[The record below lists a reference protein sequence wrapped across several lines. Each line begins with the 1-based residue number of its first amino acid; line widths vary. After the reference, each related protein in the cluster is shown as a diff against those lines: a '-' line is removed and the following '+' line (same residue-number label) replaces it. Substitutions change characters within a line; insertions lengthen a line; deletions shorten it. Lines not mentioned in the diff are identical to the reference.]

1 MKKLLLVLFL
11 LTSIIYSSFAAVN
24 VSYEA
29 TKSSEYNLK
38 KLNNP
43 FNGKA
48 GILLGTFSIVMTSDA
63 NNVEMTIVSP
73 HPDEII
79 LTDSNGKKETF
90 VMNGVWRYA
99 DGSLV
104 NNKNIVKKNSIN
116 LSDNTDIKINLS
128 KKQNVYFYFDIYLVS
143 ESKYDKLKSNYSVK
157 NHDYLKSIAIT
168 QINCK
173 EQNIVIDNVEQD
185 SGTTISIPICNY
197 QIQSNTIIP
206 KEDAIDLPIVPLVLS
221 SFTDMNDNTIN
232 ESTYSLDYYAMHNA
246 YYKAPV
252 VKAKISIQNSDN
264 SQNLNKFSQMYEVE
278 ISSNG
283 AFTNSSGSTSIS
295 YDLIT
300 EIGSTNMSVVQGSKQ
315 HSYKLSSLETNDYA
329 YFPIYFNFGSPDK
342 LRNALAG
349 VYTDNVKVVITPL
362 E

>member
-1 MKKLLLVLFL
+1 MKKIITFLLLLICVFSVYAAKEKV
-11 LTSIIYSSFAAVN
+11 SINYFPN
-24 VSYEA
+24 N
-29 TKSSEYNLK
+29 SSEMVLQSI
-38 KLNNP
+38 
-43 FNGKA
+43 NGSKS
-48 GILLGTFSIVMTSDA
+48 GFYLGYF
-63 NNVEMTIVSP
+63 TIKCQNSSVGKIKISSP
-73 HPDEII
+73 SVRFIE
-79 LTDSNGKKETF
+79 LQGKKDGKIQTIEFDLKGDLHIQNNSTIIKSVNF
-90 VMNGVWRYA
+90 A
-99 DGSLV
+99 DGSGFEYKFYDNRNTYVLDLYLEGDVAFDKLDGNYILV
-104 NNKNIVKKNSIN
+104 GDNELNKIVINSITTEKFDLVIN
-116 LSDNTDIKINLS
+116 GGNTSADIKVCPIEPTVNEKGETKTGVSTDPNASTSPVVVTPLIN
-128 KKQNVYFYFDIYLVS
+128 
-143 ESKYDKLKSNYSVK
+143 
-157 NHDYLKSIAIT
+157 T
-168 QINCK
+168 
-173 EQNIVIDNVEQD
+173 
-185 SGTTISIPICNY
+185 
-197 QIQSNTIIP
+197 
-206 KEDAIDLPIVPLVLS
+206 